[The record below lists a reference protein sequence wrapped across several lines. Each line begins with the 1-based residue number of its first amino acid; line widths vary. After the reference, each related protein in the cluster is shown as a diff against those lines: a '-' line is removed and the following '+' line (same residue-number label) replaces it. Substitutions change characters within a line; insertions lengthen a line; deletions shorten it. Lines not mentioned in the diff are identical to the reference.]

1 MKYYRILNAIVDDKD
16 IITKSDDIEA
26 LDKVSDE
33 LNRLEDRLLLDDT
46 GAYTKYAL
54 KSVIER
60 QKYSIIFIDLDN
72 LKTTNDTK
80 GHVAGDKL
88 LLDTVKLL
96 KDYGNV
102 YRIGGDEFIILT
114 DDNSIRSFISRFRDT
129 KQFSFGIVKREEY
142 TNYSDAIKLAD
153 ERMYINKNSKK
164 NSRENSL

>member
-1 MKYYRILNAIVDDKD
+1 VKYYRILNAIVDDKD